1 MSIFFNGRL
10 YTTPT
15 TVSAVNDSAL
25 ANQSVAQ
32 SNNLA
37 ILGPSAG
44 GKPNVPLVFGSPSQ
58 AAAVLLS
65 GDGLIAVKN
74 AFNPSNQT
82 GGPASVTF
90 IRVNPALQSSVT
102 LLDSTSAPAINLTSD
117 DWGQYTDGINVS
129 VTAASISG
137 VLATVA
143 LGQSFYT
150 QDNITRSMMQV
161 QYSGPQAS
169 ATMSI
174 SGTALTLDAPA
185 GTVVATINLATYPT
199 VQALVGAISAVSGF
213 TASVQ
218 GGNGALATVNAF
230 DFVTAVN
237 VKTAPY
243 TALAVLQAAIDWF
256 NSNAQPLVSA
266 TRATNAGLP
275 PVPVNTTFL
284 SGGIDG
290 AITNTNWS
298 NAYSALEAVDVQW
311 VTCASPLAAIHAMN
325 DAHCQFMS
333 TVGNSER
340 RGVVGMALGTTDAQ
354 AIAEALSLNSDRT
367 GLVHIGYNAFD
378 ANNNLVLFGAYLL
391 AAKVVGGFAG
401 LPPGQA
407 MTNKSLNVNS
417 LERVLQIPTQSDPL
431 INGGV
436 MPIESTT
443 TGVKVVKSI
452 STWLSN
458 KNFNRVE
465 LSTGAAVD
473 FMSRTVRAALDPL
486 RGQGNGPIVL
496 AQAASLTSTALTKL
510 AVPPPTGPGVIVGDA
525 ASGSPAFK
533 NITATASGDSI
544 AVQFQASP
552 VIPLNYITVTIFAVP
567 FSGSISV

>member
-1 MSIFFNGRL
+1 MAVFFNGRL
-10 YTTPT
+10 LTTPT
-15 TVSAVNDSAL
+15 TASAVDDSAL
-25 ANQSVAQ
+25 ANQSIATGNAV
-32 SNNLA
+32 A

-44 GKPNVPLVFGSPSQ
+44 GQPNVPLVFGSPTD
-58 AAAVLLS
+58 AENTLIS
-65 GDGLIAVKN
+65 GDLLTAVKN
-74 AFNPSNQT
+74 AFSPSNQT
-82 GGPASVTF
+82 GGPASVTA
-90 IRVNPALQSSVT
+90 IRVNPALQSSVA
-102 LLDSTSAPAINLTSD
+102 LLDSTAAPAINLTSD
-117 DWGQYTDGINVS
+117 DFGQYTDGINVS
-129 VTAASISG
+129 IAAGSISG
-137 VLATVA
+137 ILATVA
-143 LGQSFYT
+143 LGQNFYT
-150 QDNITRSMMQV
+150 QDNITRTMLQV

-174 SGTALTLDAPA
+174 NGTTLTLNAPT
-185 GTVVATINLATYPT
+185 GTPVATIALSTYPT

-218 GGNGALATVNAF
+218 GGNGALGTVNAF

-243 TALAVLQAAIDWF
+243 SAMAVLQAVIDWF

-266 TRATNAGLP
+266 SRATNAGL
-275 PVPVNTTFL
+275 VPAAVNTAFL
-284 SGGIDG
+284 SGGTDG
-290 AITNTNWS
+290 TITNTNWS

-311 VTCASPLAAIHAMN
+311 VTCATPLAAIHAMN

-333 TVGNSER
+333 TVGSSER

-354 AIAEALSLNSDRT
+354 ALAEALSLNSDRT
-367 GLVHIGYNAFD
+367 GLVHIGYNDFD
-378 ANNNLVLFGAYLL
+378 DNNNLVLFGAYLL

-401 LPPGQA
+401 LSPGQA
-407 MTNKSLNVNS
+407 MTNKSLNANS

-443 TGVKVVKSI
+443 TGIKVVKSI

-458 KNFNRVE
+458 ENFDKVE
-465 LSTGAAVD
+465 LSTGAALD
-473 FMSRTVRAALDPL
+473 FTSRTVRAALDPL

-510 AVPPPTGPGVIVGDA
+510 AVPPPTGPGVIVGDV

-544 AVQFQASP
+544 AVQFQCSP